1 MTRIEICR
9 KYKIIPQ
16 TLDYRIK
23 NVFGEVSKFHSFS
36 HFEIERIVYMEKY
49 KRVYK
54 PRLHR
59 YHKDSIKIVEYFL
72 NNKNNSIDTISSE
85 LKVPRYYVIKIIN
98 HFLKEKEIILE
109 SKINN

>member
-1 MTRIEICR
+1 MTRIEISR

-23 NVFGEVSKFHSFS
+23 NVFGTINKFHNFREN
-36 HFEIERIVYMEKY
+36 EIEMIVYMEKY

-54 PRLHR
+54 PKLHR
-59 YHKDSIKIVEYFL
+59 YHEDSLKIVEYFL
-72 NNKNNSIDTISSE
+72 NNKHNSIDTISSE

-109 SKINN
+109 SKMNY

>member
-1 MTRIEICR
+1 MTRIEISR

-23 NVFGEVSKFHSFS
+23 NVFGCINKFHNFS
-36 HFEIERIVYMEKY
+36 DHEIERIVYMEKY

-59 YHKDSIKIVEYFL
+59 FHKDSIKIVEYFL
-72 NNKNNSIDTISSE
+72 NNKHNSIDTISSE

-109 SKINN
+109 SKMNN